1 MEVRIDK
8 FNKLLSNPQDMY
20 SNLSF
25 NKLLSNPE
33 DIYNNLQVEC
43 HFYYTNLTLVWA
55 GLVYMIE
62 VYSSD

>member
-8 FNKLLSNPQDMY
+8 FNKLLSNLRDM
-20 SNLSF
+20 
-25 NKLLSNPE
+25 
-33 DIYNNLQVEC
+33 YNNLQVEC

-62 VYSSD
+62 VYSSH